1 MKNKEYID
9 LGLKY
14 GGYMAQ
20 DRAFLENRLANLDD
34 EKEKMLL
41 VTPPSSV
48 INAYFAESML
58 ILQSFIKNVL
68 HKMLQTI
75 SLSCHVIWRCF
86 KTSQIFILK
95 EKKAQKIS
103 ALCA

>member
-20 DRAFLENRLANLDD
+20 DRVFLENRLANLDD

-48 INAYFAESML
+48 INAYFAELYQKRSPQDATDYFFELSRDLKMFQAQPNL
-58 ILQSFIKNVL
+58 SLVSF
-68 HKMLQTI
+68 H
-75 SLSCHVIWRCF
+75 
-86 KTSQIFILK
+86 
-95 EKKAQKIS
+95 
-103 ALCA
+103 

>member
-20 DRAFLENRLANLDD
+20 DRVFLENRLANLDD

-48 INAYFAESML
+48 INAYFAELYQKRSPQDATDFSTL
-58 ILQSFIKNVL
+58 
-68 HKMLQTI
+68 
-75 SLSCHVIWRCF
+75 CF
-86 KTSQIFILK
+86 GTRRRLYHY
-95 EKKAQKIS
+95 EKGEF
-103 ALCA
+103 